1 MWKTWRQR
9 LKSALFGMVIGAL
22 IPAMALAQT
31 ATLLP
36 NAKQQYLDDSGN
48 PVASGSVGY
57 YIPSTST
64 LKTVWQDGNKTTPQT
79 NPVPLDAA
87 GRPQPAGQT
96 YGDGCYRQVVKD
108 SDSIT
113 VWDATTCSTGT
124 SGGTAPAY
132 SEGVMVGTILPWAN
146 TTLPSKYLYTA
157 GQEVDRTTYS
167 ELLTAIT
174 YSTVILCTSGI
185 ATITVSTTI
194 SDSVPIGAPLEA
206 SCFAPGTTVASK
218 ASGSLTM
225 SGNATATA
233 SVTARILPWGNGNGS
248 TTFNVPDLR
257 GRVLAGRNNMLGSAA
272 TTLTSTY
279 YTTPGGTA
287 VNPNAINAVAG
298 SQSQTLIT
306 ANLPPYT
313 PAGTITNGAI
323 TNTVTGGIYG
333 SPSLGLNYA
342 GGGTQGNVGALIVV
356 TSAQAAST
364 FAGTAQG
371 GTSTAFRTVQPTT
384 TSDYIIKALPDDTPG
399 GTGVTSIQGM
409 TGAIFCG
416 ANVTCTAN
424 TISIVS
430 IPASILSGTVPVAQ
444 GGTGLSSGT
453 SGGVPYFNS
462 ASTMASSALLTANAF
477 MIGGGAGG
485 SPTTVAI
492 TGLVL
497 GNGASTPTAYGGAT
511 CTNQFVRA
519 LNASGAATCNTVS
532 LTADV
537 TGTLPVGNGGTGA
550 TTITSMMDTAFSS
563 TQGSVLYRNASAW
576 VALGPGTSGQLLS
589 SGGPAANPSWITAS
603 GTGTVTSVAAGGG
616 LSASPS
622 PITGSG
628 TLSLRT
634 PTVQVLTSG
643 TGATYTTPAGVAY
656 IHVRGCGG
664 GGGGGT
670 TAGGT
675 GGTTSFSASTMSATG
690 GAGSSGTGG
699 TAAAG
704 GTGTNGQ
711 INYTG
716 GAGMGTVTTT
726 GAMFMPIMPG
736 GASFMF
742 PATASTPGANTCTGA
757 PTAQTATAG
766 ANTGGSGGGGGGFE
780 RVIGSPAATYT
791 YTIGA
796 GGTAGTG
803 GAAGGSGVIIVWEY

>member
-1 MWKTWRQR
+1 MRKILALLALLALVSPAEAQKTKAAITTEINSFFADNTTGQ
-9 LKSALFGMVIGAL
+9 IT
-22 IPAMALAQT
+22 PAKLRTVTTDIVNSYVDWLTCAGT
-31 ATLLP
+31 
-36 NAKQQYLDDSGN
+36 
-48 PVASGSVGY
+48 GSFVY
-57 YIPSTST
+57 
-64 LKTVWQDGNKTTPQT
+64 
-79 NPVPLDAA
+79 
-87 GRPQPAGQT
+87 
-96 YGDGCYRQVVKD
+96 
-108 SDSIT
+108 
-113 VWDATTCSTGT
+113 WDAGVPTCIN
-124 SGGTAPAY
+124 GGTA
-132 SEGVMVGTILPWAN
+132 GQFLR
-146 TTLPSKYLYTA
+146 TA
-157 GQEVDRTTYS
+157 GTAAAPSWADATS
-167 ELLTAIT
+167 LLTAGTGIT
-174 YSTVILCTSGI
+174 ITGTTP
-185 ATITVSTTI
+185 ATIGLTNQITAGGPVGSATVTPVVTYNAQ
-194 SDSVPIGAPLEA
+194 GQL
-206 SCFAPGTTVASK
+206 TTVTS
-218 ASGSLTM
+218 
-225 SGNATATA
+225 ATIAPPFSA
-233 SVTARILPWGNGNGS
+233 VT
-248 TTFNVPDLR
+248 
-257 GRVLAGRNNMLGSAA
+257 
-272 TTLTSTY
+272 
-279 YTTPGGTA
+279 GTA
-287 VNPNAINAVAG
+287 V
-298 SQSQTLIT
+298 
-306 ANLPPYT
+306 
-313 PAGTITNGAI
+313 
-323 TNTVTGGIYG
+323 VT
-333 SPSLGLNYA
+333 
-342 GGGTQGNVGALIVV
+342 
-356 TSAQAAST
+356 
-364 FAGTAQG
+364 
-371 GTSTAFRTVQPTT
+371 
-384 TSDYIIKALPDDTPG
+384 
-399 GTGVTSIQGM
+399 
-409 TGAIFCG
+409 
-416 ANVTCTAN
+416 
-424 TISIVS
+424 
-430 IPASILSGTVPVAQ
+430 Q
-444 GGTGLSSGT
+444 GGTGLTGGT

-462 ASTMASSALLTANAF
+462 TTTMASSALLTANAF

-497 GNGASTPTAYGGAT
+497 GNGASAPTAYGGTT

-519 LNASGAATCNTVS
+519 LNASGAATCSTVS

-634 PTVQVLTSG
+634 PTVQILTSG

-656 IHVRGCGG
+656 IHVKGCGG

-699 TAAAG
+699 AAAAG

-742 PATASTPGANTCTGA
+742 PATASAPGANTCTGA
-757 PTAQTATAG
+757 PTAQTATSG
-766 ANTGGSGGGGGGFE
+766 ANTGGAGGGGGGFE
-780 RVIGSPAATYT
+780 RVIGSPAASYT

-796 GGTAGTG
+796 GGTAGTSG
-803 GAAGGSGVIIVWEY
+803 IAGGSGVIIVWEY